1 MLSLILDKD
10 QLETIQRI
18 LQLHFEGFRVYA
30 YGARL
35 AEEGT
40 DLAPDTDLSITV
52 VSEKPIPFEEMVA
65 VEKAFSEKGFPF
77 HIDIVDWAK
86 LPESLQKSIKKES
99 ILIQG
104 DS

>member
-18 LQLHFEGFRVYA
+18 LQLHFEGLRVYA
-30 YGARL
+30 YGERL
-35 AEEGT
+35 SENET
-40 DLAPDTDLSITV
+40 VAPDAVLSIAV
-52 VSEKPIPFEEMVA
+52 ISEKPIPFEEMVA
-65 VEKAFSEKGFPF
+65 VEKAFSEKNFPF
-77 HIDIVDWAK
+77 HIDIVDWLK

-104 DS
+104 ES